1 MKAMQEPF
9 SHLGGVTLDT
19 IEVATSALD
28 RVVAR
33 FGRSSVARASL
44 VL

>member
-1 MKAMQEPF
+1 MEA
-9 SHLGGVTLDT
+9 
-19 IEVATSALD
+19 ATSAVH